1 MEILAEFSDC
11 FATSV
16 LVCSLAAVRVD
27 WGLAPCSALVFSVTR
42 WSAVAFGR
50 GARLLPRG
58 GGCVLCRGAS
68 YFLASVLGRGLP
80 CARLP

>member
-16 LVCSLAAVRVD
+16 LVCSLVAVKVD
-27 WGLAPCSALVFSVTR
+27 WGLAPCGALVFSVMQ

-50 GARLLPRG
+50 GA
-58 GGCVLCRGAS
+58 
-68 YFLASVLGRGLP
+68 
-80 CARLP
+80 